1 MLIEIINTGGLS
13 AVISAAG
20 VQGAAG
26 VGVPIGGTTR
36 QFLGKASSADFDD
49 AWYSLVSSDIT
60 NFTESSQ
67 DAIGGILTDT
77 STVNLTY
84 NDSTPS
90 ISADVIDNSSI
101 QKVEIAKNSGAVVG
115 TRKQLNF
122 IEGTNVN
129 LTVADDSI
137 NDQIDVTISVT
148 SAVPDGDKG
157 DITVSASGA
166 TWTIDNSVVT
176 LAKMADISTDSFLGR
191 DTAGTG
197 VVEVLSVAT
206 AKTLLELSGTNT
218 GDQTITLTGDV
229 TGSGTGSF
237 AATIANDAVTYAKMQ
252 DVSATD
258 KLLGR
263 STAGA
268 GNVEEIA
275 CTAFGRSLI
284 DDVTASNARAT
295 LGLSNYE
302 TINSTGVI
310 TGGVLS
316 IGTPNTTFSISDG
329 SGVVVD
335 NTSGSPTITPV
346 TWSGKTN
353 IAATY
358 VATNLVS
365 YVAIN
370 SSGTVIQS
378 AAPFTNAEHRDYINL
393 GSLVH
398 VNLINLDAVNNFQEV
413 AINPTNQLT
422 DLSDSLGIFNIGGNV
437 FSANGANMTINKSS
451 GDLYSTGCNWGVDK
465 KNPNV
470 RTLASLTGLTFQ
482 YRFSTG
488 TNGATGTSIN
498 PAIYDVGGVSTAV
511 PANKFTIQRIYSFV
525 SNNVKIQPG
534 QAYYNSLAEA
544 KAAIQTEAF
553 VTEPSIAYN
562 GLLRGF
568 LIVRENATALN
579 SATSAAFYEA
589 GKFGSSTGVGGQSV
603 STMQNTYDNSVTPE
617 ILTDATRGALS
628 IRRGSAADTDN
639 VIEVLNNASSI
650 TFSVTG
656 NGVVSAG
663 VWSGTDVAVADGG
676 TGASTAAD
684 ARTNLGLVIGTDV
697 QAYDAQLTD
706 VAGLIPTDNGVI
718 IGNGTNFV
726 VESGATLKTSL
737 GLTIGVDIQAHSSAL
752 DAVSGTNTGDQTI
765 TLTGDVTGSGTG
777 SFAATIANDA
787 VTYAKM
793 QDVSATDKLLGRST
807 AGAGNVEEIACT
819 AAGRDLLD
827 DADASA
833 QRTTLGL
840 GTLATQSGTFS
851 GTSSGTNTGDQTI
864 TLTGDVTGSGTGS
877 FAATI
882 ANGAVTY
889 AKMQDV
895 SATDKL
901 LGRSTAGAGVIEEIA
916 CTAFART
923 LLDDAAA
930 SNARTTLGVG
940 TNDSPRFA
948 AINLGN
954 ASDTTI
960 ARSGAGDITIEGNA
974 VYRAGG
980 TDVPVLDGGTGAS
993 SAADARTNLGL
1004 AIGTDIQAHSSALD
1018 AVSGTNTGDQNI
1030 FSAIAVSGQSNV
1042 VADST
1047 SDTLTLV
1054 AGTNVTITTNPATGE
1069 ITIAASGGGGGVA
1082 FTDIT
1087 SGTNTTAAM
1096 IVGTGASLAATGT
1109 GTITA
1114 TNCTGGLFGAT
1125 PFKGGEFMKAAG
1137 SLAVGDND
1145 IYTVPS
1151 GKYLFVTSANIH
1163 NVSGV
1168 SNTVYATAKVGGT
1181 YYRISSSVAVGAG
1194 GYTAPIQNRI
1204 FNAGD
1209 IISINCTATGSN
1221 CFISGILY
1229 EDTSSLKGI
1238 RKIGFVSGDNTVYTC
1253 PSGKAAQVIGSTVI
1267 DTDASRNIMFIPS
1280 AAITISTNLVPN
1292 GGSPSAGNKI
1302 LSSTALSASVASSL
1316 PFQMTFAAGDFFN
1329 INSSITSATTTCW
1342 LKVIEMD
1349 A

>member
-36 QFLGKASSADFDD
+36 QFLGKASDADFDN

-67 DAIGGILTDT
+67 DAIGNILTDT

-84 NDSTPS
+84 NDATPS

-101 QKVEIAKNSGAVVG
+101 QKVEVAKNSGAVIG

-122 IEGTNVN
+122 IEGTNVS
-129 LTVADDSI
+129 LAVADDSI
-137 NDQIDVTISVT
+137 NDQIDVTISVP

-157 DITVSASGA
+157 DITVSASGV
-166 TWTIDNSVVT
+166 TWTIDNSAVT
-176 LAKMADISTDSFLGR
+176 LAKMADIATDSFLGR
-191 DTAGTG
+191 DADGTG

-237 AATIANDAVTYAKMQ
+237 AATIANDAVTYAKIQ
-252 DVSATD
+252 NVSATD

-263 STAGA
+263 SSAGA
-268 GNVEEIA
+268 GDVEEIA

-284 DDVTASNARAT
+284 DDVTAGNARAT

-329 SGVVVD
+329 SGVIVD

-370 SSGTVIQS
+370 SSGAVIQS
-378 AAPFTNAEHRDYINL
+378 ATPFTNAEHRDYINL

-398 VNLINLDAVNNFQEV
+398 VNLTNLDAVNNFQEV
-413 AINPTNQLT
+413 VISPTNQLS
-422 DLSDSLGIFNIGGNV
+422 DLSDSLGIFNVSGNV
-437 FSANGANMTINKSS
+437 FSANGANMTLNKSS
-451 GDLYSTGCNWGVDK
+451 GEVYSTGCNWDTDT
-465 KNPNV
+465 KNPDV

-511 PANKFTIQRIYSFV
+511 PSNKFTIQRIYSFV

-553 VTEPSIAYN
+553 ITESSIAYN

-568 LIVRENATALN
+568 LVVREGATALN
-579 SATSAAFYEA
+579 SATDAAFYEA

-628 IRRGSAADTDN
+628 IRRGSSEDTDN
-639 VIEVLNNASSI
+639 VLEVLNNASSI

-663 VWSGTDVAVADGG
+663 IWSGANIAVTDGG

-706 VAGLIPTDNGVI
+706 VAGLTPTDNGVI

-752 DAVSGTNTGDQTI
+752 DAVSGTNTGDQ
-765 TLTGDVTGSGTG
+765 
-777 SFAATIANDA
+777 
-787 VTYAKM
+787 
-793 QDVSATDKLLGRST
+793 
-807 AGAGNVEEIACT
+807 
-819 AAGRDLLD
+819 
-827 DADASA
+827 
-833 QRTTLGL
+833 
-840 GTLATQSGTFS
+840 
-851 GTSSGTNTGDQTI
+851 
-864 TLTGDVTGSGTGS
+864 
-877 FAATI
+877 
-882 ANGAVTY
+882 
-889 AKMQDV
+889 
-895 SATDKL
+895 
-901 LGRSTAGAGVIEEIA
+901 
-916 CTAFART
+916 
-923 LLDDAAA
+923 
-930 SNARTTLGVG
+930 
-940 TNDSPRFA
+940 
-948 AINLGN
+948 
-954 ASDTTI
+954 
-960 ARSGAGDITIEGNA
+960 
-974 VYRAGG
+974 
-980 TDVPVLDGGTGAS
+980 
-993 SAADARTNLGL
+993 
-1004 AIGTDIQAHSSALD
+1004 
-1018 AVSGTNTGDQNI
+1018 NI
-1030 FSAIAVSGQSNV
+1030 FSTIAVSGQSNV

-1054 AGTNVTITTNPATGE
+1054 AGTNVTITTNPATDE
-1069 ITIAASGGGGGVA
+1069 ITIAASGGGGGAA

-1096 IVGTGASLAATGT
+1096 IVGTGASLTATGT
-1109 GTITA
+1109 GAITA

-1125 PFKGGEFMKAAG
+1125 PFKGGEFMRAVG
-1137 SLAVGDND
+1137 SALAVGDND
-1145 IYTVPS
+1145 IYTVPAGKSFFVSSINIFNGS
-1151 GKYLFVTSANIH
+1151 GGT
-1163 NVSGV
+1163 
-1168 SNTVYATAKVGGT
+1168 NTIYATVKVSGT
-1181 YYRISSSVAVGAG
+1181 YYRISSSSTLATNSSASP
-1194 GYTAPIQNRI
+1194 YTNMI
-1204 FNAGD
+1204 FSAGD
-1209 IISINCTATGSN
+1209 VLAINCTATDAN
-1221 CFISGILY
+1221 CFISGILFD
-1229 EDTSSLKGI
+1229 DTSNFKGA
-1238 RKIGFVSGDNTVYTC
+1238 RLLGLSTGDNTLYTC
-1253 PSGKAAQVIGSTVI
+1253 PSGKVAYLIGSSII
-1267 DTDASRNIMFIPS
+1267 DGAGAMPFINGS
-1280 AAITISTNLVPN
+1280 GGSISVYYNLVPSA
-1292 GGSPSAGNKI
+1292 GSPTTSNKM
-1302 LSSTALSASVASSL
+1302 ASASVAANTRVAISNSITL
-1316 PFQMTFAAGDFFN
+1316 TAGDYINFN
-1329 INSSITSATTTCW
+1329 VSSGNTGHTLWA
-1342 LKVIEMD
+1342 KFIEMD